1 MTRDKEFREPFLSRW
16 SRLKQES
23 AAAPPAP
30 PAPKSP
36 TGAVPELPPVEQL
49 TLESDFRAFLH
60 PKVEER
66 LKREA
71 LKKLFGDPHFNRM
84 DGLDVYIDDYN
95 IPDPL
100 PEGMLQ
106 NLTQYRTLQDQRK
119 ATEEERAAREKG
131 EALPVADQGDAAP
144 PQAPPAKAAELPSP
158 SAEAAVSQDMAGAAP
173 AKES

>member
-1 MTRDKEFREPFLSRW
+1 MTREKEFKEPFLSRW

-23 AAAPPAP
+23 AAAPSAP
-30 PAPKSP
+30 PAPKP
-36 TGAVPELPPVEQL
+36 APGPAPELPPVESL
-49 TLESDFRAFLH
+49 TLESDFRGFLH
-60 PKVEER
+60 PKVEES

-119 ATEEERAAREKG
+119 ATEEERAARETG
-131 EALPVADQGDAAP
+131 DTAPDPAQADAALP
-144 PQAPPAKAAELPSP
+144 QAEPAEAAEPP
-158 SAEAAVSQDMAGAAP
+158 VASAEAAAPHAAAAAP
-173 AKES
+173 VKET

>member
-1 MTRDKEFREPFLSRW
+1 MSRDKELGEPFLARW
-16 SRLKQES
+16 SRLKQDA

-30 PAPKSP
+30 PAPRP
-36 TGAVPELPPVEQL
+36 AAGAAPELPPVEGL
-49 TLESDFRAFLH
+49 TLESDFSGFLH

-106 NLTQYRTLQDQRK
+106 NLTQYRTLQDQLR

-131 EALPVADQGDAAP
+131 EALPAETQADAAP
-144 PQAPPAKAAELPSP
+144 PQTRPAVAAELPAP
-158 SAEAAVSQDMAGAAP
+158 GAEAGVPQAVAAGAP

>member
-1 MTRDKEFREPFLSRW
+1 MSREKEIGEPFLSRW

-30 PAPKSP
+30 PAPTPASGP
-36 TGAVPELPPVEQL
+36 VPELPPVESL
-49 TLESDFRAFLH
+49 TLESDFSGFLH

-119 ATEEERAAREKG
+119 ATEEERAARDKG
-131 EALPVADQGDAAP
+131 EALPAREADAAL
-144 PQAPPAKAAELPSP
+144 PQAEPAVALEGSAPG
-158 SAEAAVSQDMAGAAP
+158 AEAEAPQAAAGDAP

>member
-1 MTRDKEFREPFLSRW
+1 MTREKEVKEPFLSRW

-30 PAPKSP
+30 PAPKP
-36 TGAVPELPPVEQL
+36 APGPAPELPPVEGL
-49 TLESDFRAFLH
+49 TLESDFRGFLH
-60 PKVEER
+60 PKVEEH
-66 LKREA
+66 LKRQA

-106 NLTQYRTLQDQRK
+106 NLTQYQTLEGQRK
-119 ATEEERAAREKG
+119 ATEAERAARETGDK
-131 EALPVADQGDAAP
+131 LPVAQADAAL
-144 PQAPPAKAAELPSP
+144 PQAEPAEIAGPPEQ
-158 SAEAAVSQDMAGAAP
+158 SAEAAVPQAAAAVP